1 MSASATPKQGDHVF
15 NAVEIAIMRPF
26 ESIRALRSALVDG
39 EHFLH
44 DYLLHSYSMARN
56 MADAPILVAARNL
69 VALAG
74 AEEDSLRE
82 ISALRSRYPA
92 LARVSS
98 QLLREIHLQNSNQ
111 FGAAS
116 RRFEFEFLREVQ
128 QSLETAVAPAAAK
141 PPATLTP
148 SPGIASQQML

>member
-1 MSASATPKQGDHVF
+1 MRLGAGFDRLVPYPRYYRSQPARLRYNNNRRSVMSASATPKQGDHVF

-56 MADAPILVAARNL
+56 MADAPVLVAARNL

-74 AEEDSLRE
+74 AEEDSL
-82 ISALRSRYPA
+82 
-92 LARVSS
+92 
-98 QLLREIHLQNSNQ
+98 
-111 FGAAS
+111 
-116 RRFEFEFLREVQ
+116 
-128 QSLETAVAPAAAK
+128 
-141 PPATLTP
+141 
-148 SPGIASQQML
+148 